1 MPADDSEILP
11 STLLSAENL
20 RTNAVFAHAIR
31 HSRLALCITDPS
43 QPDEPIVFANPA
55 FSDLTGYAEED
66 FIGKNCRF
74 LQGPETTEESLK
86 QICEAL
92 NSDGVA
98 MVEIV
103 NYRKSGEKFI
113 NALQIGPV
121 FDEDGNLIF
130 HFGSQMDIS
139 TAREKERQMS
149 ALKTNELLHRLKNI
163 VNVMTVVIEMTGR
176 SATDTAAYSKRIA
189 ERLRALGQAHFATIS
204 NDEPKVLHLDELA
217 KMLLLAYAPLGEKQ
231 VRLNGDT
238 FAVPG
243 QYMTAIT
250 LLLHEL
256 ATNAVKHGSLRVEE
270 GIVDL
275 TWNTDDPSVLALRW
289 SEHNGP
295 AVTPPSRESG
305 SKIISSLVRASGGT
319 LTFDWHPEGLVADLT
334 LPIVTKKTD

>member
-1 MPADDSEILP
+1 MSADNTEILP
-11 STLLSAENL
+11 SALLSAENL

-55 FSDLTGYAEED
+55 FAELTGYAETD

-74 LQGPETTEESLK
+74 LQGPDTSRESID
-86 QICEAL
+86 QIREAL
-92 NSDGVA
+92 RSDGVA

-139 TAREKERQMS
+139 SAREKERQMA

-176 SATDTAAYSKRIA
+176 SATNTADYSKRIA
-189 ERLRALGQAHFATIS
+189 ERLRALGQAHFATFS
-204 NDEPKVLHLDELA
+204 SDEAKALHLDELA
-217 KMLLLAYAPLGEKQ
+217 KMLLVAYAPLGEEQ
-231 VRLNGDT
+231 VRLSGET
-238 FAVPG
+238 FVVPD
-243 QYMTAIT
+243 QYMTVIT

-256 ATNAVKHGSLRVEE
+256 ATNAVKHGSLSVEE

-275 TWNTDDPSVLALRW
+275 TWNVEDPAVLALRW
-289 SEHNGP
+289 NEHNGP

-319 LTFDWHPEGLVADLT
+319 LTFDWQPEGLVADLK
-334 LPIVTKKTD
+334 LPIFAGRTD